1 MGMLSFD
8 IGRWTGL
15 YFKVWQAPDEEVPH
29 SLEALKLNVRWS
41 YYRIFAR
48 YFFFLMPF
56 YQGTNALTIPLSMI
70 AGICFG
76 VAISIVAS
84 LARRKEDKWFHI
96 IVIILISAIV
106 LFSSVN
112 CGDGVH
118 FIALVWDSIDDRDES
133 IWGIASFAICLSIEG
148 LCHVASWVMS
158 IRMKKS
164 MHMKADLRAS
174 LSKENRPR
182 MAASLIFEAMGKKSD
197 SSNESR
203 KQSTKDSSRVGSV
216 NEGSEGCTGIA
227 DDEVNADVKAAIDAV
242 SSSSFSES
250 ESLGEPK
257 KDKDPEDPSE
267 SDSEEP
273 EASNNMTDEDDL
285 AYSSEKTKKDD
296 RAYEIPTY
304 SQMFCSYWTCCGC
317 ARREHET
324 RSETVWSFLQ
334 CIVWW
339 VLVVFSLTIV
349 IVNLGSTTQQEN
361 ARKELPY
368 VSEALYNNINEGPV
382 CAFDNKGEESNI
394 TTFRDREAAHAAGFL
409 VLHCGACGACSDWDN
424 LRQEYV
430 TRKTL
435 AADSADCAKKSLFG
449 GSEAVLECLN
459 QPPISFQG
467 KCAECWLDSIR
478 CAKKFCG
485 FIYMQSLM
493 THTFGDFQVE
503 EDMITSASCEEAHCE
518 AGNRGD
524 FVACSGATRRRMN
537 VASDIERP
545 GAQLCGI
552 VDVNWATLFPE

>member
-1 MGMLSFD
+1 
-8 IGRWTGL
+8 
-15 YFKVWQAPDEEVPH
+15 
-29 SLEALKLNVRWS
+29 
-41 YYRIFAR
+41 
-48 YFFFLMPF
+48 
-56 YQGTNALTIPLSMI
+56 MI

-76 VAISIVAS
+76 GAISVVAF

-96 IVIILISAIV
+96 IVIILIFAFV

-118 FIALVWDSIDDRDES
+118 FIALVWDSIDGSDES
-133 IWGIASFAICLSIEG
+133 ILGIASFAICFSIEG

-174 LSKENRPR
+174 LSKENQPR
-182 MAASLIFEAMGKKSD
+182 MAASLIFEGLGKKSD
-197 SSNESR
+197 SSKELR
-203 KQSTKDSSRVGSV
+203 KQSIKDSSRVGSV
-216 NEGSEGCTGIA
+216 NEGSEGFTGIA
-227 DDEVNADVKAAIDAV
+227 DDEVNADVKATIDAV
-242 SSSSFSES
+242 SLSSFSES
-250 ESLGEPK
+250 EPLCEPK
-257 KDKDPEDPSE
+257 EDKDPEDPSE
-267 SDSEEP
+267 SESEEP
-273 EASNNMTDEDDL
+273 EASNMTDEDVL
-285 AYSSEKTKKDD
+285 AYCSEKTKKDD
-296 RAYEIPTY
+296 GACEIPTCR
-304 SQMFCSYWTCCGC
+304 QMFCSSWTCCGC

-324 RSETVWSFLQ
+324 WSKTVWSFLQ

-339 VLVVFSLTIV
+339 VLVVFSVSIV

-368 VSEALYNNINEGPV
+368 VSEALYSNINEGPV

-435 AADSADCAKKSLFG
+435 AKDSAACAKKSLFG
-449 GSEAVLECLN
+449 RRKAGGRGAGGRGAVLECLK
-459 QPPISFQG
+459 QAPISFQG
-467 KCAECWLDSIR
+467 KCAECWVDDIL
-478 CAKKFCG
+478 CTKGFCG

-493 THTFGDFQVE
+493 INTFGDFQVE
-503 EDMITSASCEEAHCE
+503 NDMITSASCEEAHCE
-518 AGNRGD
+518 AGNPGD
-524 FVACSGATRRRMN
+524 FVSCSGATRRRMN
-537 VASDIERP
+537 VTSSIHRP

-552 VDVNWATLFPE
+552 VDVDWATLFPE